1 MSATINEVVQRFLQ
15 ELSLDVAEERI
26 VNYIVREVRL
36 GRKLSAVIQDPYIK
50 NRLDTK
56 RLGEIMENKQVIEA
70 VDVELEQAFKD
81 RDFKFKE

>member
-1 MSATINEVVQRFLQ
+1 MSATINEVVQRFLE

-50 NRLDTK
+50 NRVDAK
-56 RLGEIMENKQVIEA
+56 RLGEIMENKEVIEA
-70 VDVELEQAFKD
+70 VDAELEQAFKD